1 MPGRGL
7 QQIEPENRSKIQPV
21 IKLTPAIKNLSSF
34 LNFRFNRNR
43 SHTVDISTLIGIVVA
58 FGLVIISIL
67 LGGDGTWFINYP
79 SVMIVLGGTM
89 GATLLSYPLSEVLSV
104 FKVAKNVFLHRP
116 QIPSQLIPLIARFA
130 KKARREGIL
139 SFESLLKDID
149 DPFLVKGIQMA
160 IDGMESSSIED
171 VMTTEIQYLEERH
184 RLGSEIFTTMG
195 TFAPAVGMLGTIIGL
210 VQMLMQLEDP
220 SQIGAPMAV
229 ALLTTFY
236 GTLLAN
242 LLFLPVAG
250 KLKTRSKQEILV
262 KQMVLE
268 GVISIQSGDNHHIVE
283 QKLKAFI
290 APKARLAA
298 SVQPAKA

>member
-1 MPGRGL
+1 MRGAESGSV
-7 QQIEPENRSKIQPV
+7 IRPIFDFPPAFKEFISFSDFRSNPK
-21 IKLTPAIKNLSSF
+21 
-34 LNFRFNRNR
+34 R
-43 SHTVDISTLIGIVVA
+43 SNSVDISTLIGILVA

-104 FKVAKNVFLHRP
+104 FNVARNVFLHRS
-116 QIPSQLIPLIARFA
+116 QIPSQLIPLIAGFA
-130 KKARREGIL
+130 KKARQEGIL
-139 SFESLLKDID
+139 SFEARLKDLE

-210 VQMLMQLEDP
+210 VQMLMQMEDP

-250 KLKTRSKQEILV
+250 KLKTRSRQEILI
-262 KQMVLE
+262 KQMMLE

-290 APKARLAA
+290 APKARLAV
-298 SVQPAKA
+298 SGEPAKA

>member
-1 MPGRGL
+1 MRDGDNDDFFVYLSKRY
-7 QQIEPENRSKIQPV
+7 RSWP
-21 IKLTPAIKNLSSF
+21 
-34 LNFRFNRNR
+34 
-43 SHTVDISTLIGIVVA
+43 VDITTLIGIAVA

-67 LGGDGTWFINYP
+67 MGGDGTWFINYP
-79 SVMIVLGGTM
+79 SIMIVMGGTM
-89 GATLLSYPLSEVLSV
+89 GATLLSYPLSEVLGV
-104 FKVAKNVFLHRP
+104 FKVAKNVFLHRS
-116 QIPSQLIPLIARFA
+116 QIAGEYIPLMSGFA
-130 KKARREGIL
+130 KKARQEGIL
-139 SFESLLKDID
+139 SFESQLKDIK
-149 DPFLVKGIQMA
+149 DPFLARGIQMA

-171 VMTTEIQYLEERH
+171 VMSIEIQYLQERH

-210 VQMLMQLEDP
+210 VQMLMQMEDP

-250 KLKTRSKQEILV
+250 KLKTRSKQEVLV
-262 KQMVLE
+262 KQMILE
-268 GVISIQSGDNHHIVE
+268 GVIAIQSGDNHRVVE

-290 APKARLAA
+290 APNARLTA
-298 SVQPAKA
+298 SAEPAKA